1 MAVLVKRGSSFKGI
15 TTIKKSALRD
25 DGSTALWRKIR
36 QRVLARDQH
45 TCQRCG
51 LEATH
56 VDHIVPRK
64 LGGDDS
70 MDNLQAVCKRCNLS
84 KGGAFVVEPKTPMT
98 PLGALTPG
106 NDKISHYQEASE

>member
-1 MAVLVKRGSSFKGI
+1 MDHLVKPGSSFKGI

-36 QRVLARDQH
+36 QRVLTRDQH

-70 MDNLQAVCKRCNLS
+70 MDNLQALCKRCNLS
-84 KGGAFVVEPKTPMT
+84 KGGGFFESDRTPMT
-98 PLGALTPG
+98 PLGSFNPRNG
-106 NDKISHYQEASE
+106 SISHYQEASE

>member
-1 MAVLVKRGSSFKGI
+1 MAHHAQLLDSLEKT

-25 DGSTALWRKIR
+25 DGSTALWRRIR
-36 QRVLARDQH
+36 TRVLTRDQH

-56 VDHIVPRK
+56 VDHIIPRR

-70 MDNLQAVCKRCNLS
+70 MDNLQALCKQCNLS
-84 KGGAFVVEPKTPMT
+84 KGSGFFESDRTPMT
-98 PLGALTPG
+98 PLGSLAPRNG
-106 NDKISHYQEASE
+106 SISHYQETND

>member
-1 MAVLVKRGSSFKGI
+1 MVVLPTVQLPLMAKQ
-15 TTIKKSALRD
+15 SALRN

-36 QRVLARDQH
+36 SRVLRRDQN

-56 VDHIVPRK
+56 VDHIIPRR

-70 MDNLQAVCKRCNLS
+70 MDNLQALCKRCNLS
-84 KGGAFVVEPKTPMT
+84 KGGGFFESDKTPMT
-98 PLGALTPG
+98 PLGLYTPK
-106 NDKISHYQEASE
+106 NDQISHYQEASE

>member
-1 MAVLVKRGSSFKGI
+1 MGILSKVQLPLMAKQ
-15 TTIKKSALRD
+15 SALRD

-36 QRVLARDQH
+36 ARVLTRDQH

-56 VDHIVPRK
+56 VDHVIPRR

-70 MDNLQAVCKRCNLS
+70 MDNLQALCKRCNLS
-84 KGGAFVVEPKTPMT
+84 KGGAFFVEPKTPMT
-98 PLGALTPG
+98 PLGSFAPKNG
-106 NDKISHYQEASE
+106 SISHYQEASD

>member
-1 MAVLVKRGSSFKGI
+1 MGHHAQLLDSLERTI
-15 TTIKKSALRD
+15 TIKKSALRD

-36 QRVLARDQH
+36 QRVLLRDQH

-56 VDHIVPRK
+56 VDHVVPRR

-70 MDNLQAVCKRCNLS
+70 MDNLQALCRQCNLS
-84 KGGAFVVEPKTPMT
+84 KGGAFFVEPKTPMT
-98 PLGALTPG
+98 PLGSFAPRNG
-106 NDKISHYQEASE
+106 SISHYQETND